1 MKAYKER
8 SGLNDCTSKHQQETS
23 DQNSELSIP
32 RNNGVLQPQNHQKR
46 SNCEFRPDQCLSQTK
61 DADFKHQP
69 EATTINYTKSLA
81 DNHVST
87 KSLAAASK
95 ELPVAGV
102 EQQQHIETRS
112 QRHSDAT
119 YTDQN
124 DGRLKQSSQCIS
136 KHQSGGDISRHQSGG
151 DISRHQSGGDI
162 SRHQSGGDISRHQSG
177 GDISKYQSGGNISN
191 YQLGGNISNQQL
203 GGNISNQYSRGDISR
218 HQSGGNISHHHS
230 GGDTSNHHSCGD
242 ISRHRHSLD
251 CTKQNPNSDRCEQYV
266 CSGLSKHRSSC
277 DSSKYSD
284 SSEGRD
290 QSPNANKKSVIIAM
304 DGSGHSFYAFDWYMS
319 QMHTPDTEVIVAH
332 SSHHHSKPFSHVQ
345 NLMPS
350 VITSDH
356 SSMSRI
362 IQQEE
367 EEVNK
372 IVAQI
377 KGKLT
382 QAGVRG
388 KLLRLTG
395 EPGAAII
402 QAAQEHK
409 VHCIVTGSRGLGTVR
424 RTLIGSVSDYILH
437 HSHVPVLVCRHKES

>member
-32 RNNGVLQPQNHQKR
+32 RNNGVLQPQNHPKR

-61 DADFKHQP
+61 DADFKHHP
-69 EATTINYTKSLA
+69 EATTINYTKSLK

-87 KSLAAASK
+87 KSLAAASTA
-95 ELPVAGV
+95 LPVAGV
-102 EQQQHIETRS
+102 EQQQQIETRS

-136 KHQSGGDISRHQSGG
+136 KHQSGGDISNHQS
-151 DISRHQSGGDI
+151 
-162 SRHQSGGDISRHQSG
+162 
-177 GDISKYQSGGNISN
+177 
-191 YQLGGNISNQQL
+191 

-218 HQSGGNISHHHS
+218 HQSGGNISNHHS

-251 CTKQNPNSDRCEQYV
+251 CTKQNPNSERCEQYV

-284 SSEGRD
+284 SSDGRD
-290 QSPNANKKSVIIAM
+290 QSPNYNKKSVIIAM

>member
-1 MKAYKER
+1 MCSGGKGEVIPLEDGQGREQTESFTEIKMK
-8 SGLNDCTSKHQQETS
+8 
-23 DQNSELSIP
+23 
-32 RNNGVLQPQNHQKR
+32 
-46 SNCEFRPDQCLSQTK
+46 
-61 DADFKHQP
+61 
-69 EATTINYTKSLA
+69 TIQGKTKS
-81 DNHVST
+81 T
-87 KSLAAASK
+87 
-95 ELPVAGV
+95 
-102 EQQQHIETRS
+102 I
-112 QRHSDAT
+112 
-119 YTDQN
+119 
-124 DGRLKQSSQCIS
+124 
-136 KHQSGGDISRHQSGG
+136 
-151 DISRHQSGGDI
+151 
-162 SRHQSGGDISRHQSG
+162 
-177 GDISKYQSGGNISN
+177 
-191 YQLGGNISNQQL
+191 
-203 GGNISNQYSRGDISR
+203 
-218 HQSGGNISHHHS
+218 
-230 GGDTSNHHSCGD
+230 
-242 ISRHRHSLD
+242 
-251 CTKQNPNSDRCEQYV
+251 
-266 CSGLSKHRSSC
+266 
-277 DSSKYSD
+277 
-284 SSEGRD
+284 
-290 QSPNANKKSVIIAM
+290 
-304 DGSGHSFYAFDWYMS
+304 WYMS

-382 QAGVRG
+382 QAVVRG

>member
-304 DGSGHSFYAFDWYMS
+304 DGSGHSFYAFD
-319 QMHTPDTEVIVAH
+319 
-332 SSHHHSKPFSHVQ
+332 
-345 NLMPS
+345 S

>member
-1 MKAYKER
+1 MKRQRHRFEHENPIMKAYKER

-177 GDISKYQSGGNISN
+177 GDISKYQS
-191 YQLGGNISNQQL
+191 
-203 GGNISNQYSRGDISR
+203 
-218 HQSGGNISHHHS
+218 
-230 GGDTSNHHSCGD
+230 DTNPVVTSL
-242 ISRHRHSLD
+242 ITIPVVTPLITIPVVTSLD
-251 CTKQNPNSDRCEQYV
+251 IVTASIAPNKTLTLTDVSNRNLSDHIPLLFRLVFISAAQDWQDEKTQVLISDWCIRC
-266 CSGLSKHRSSC
+266 
-277 DSSKYSD
+277 
-284 SSEGRD
+284 RD
-290 QSPNANKKSVIIAM
+290 QVLISDWCIRCRDQVLISDWCIRCRDKVEVLISDWCLRCRDKNFLAEIYNETFKKM
-304 DGSGHSFYAFDWYMS
+304 ERKKRKRND
-319 QMHTPDTEVIVAH
+319 
-332 SSHHHSKPFSHVQ
+332 
-345 NLMPS
+345 
-350 VITSDH
+350 
-356 SSMSRI
+356 
-362 IQQEE
+362 
-367 EEVNK
+367 
-372 IVAQI
+372 
-377 KGKLT
+377 
-382 QAGVRG
+382 
-388 KLLRLTG
+388 
-395 EPGAAII
+395 
-402 QAAQEHK
+402 
-409 VHCIVTGSRGLGTVR
+409 
-424 RTLIGSVSDYILH
+424 IL
-437 HSHVPVLVCRHKES
+437 KTKK